1 MKRTKKKMTYKRS
14 IVLGF
19 LVLYITSMF
28 LSTYLLKCKYEEE
41 YSNYLVEQKDEC
53 VKEFENS
60 LLYLGGTN
68 EERKANINSY
78 ARYMLSTLEGMDEYQ
93 QISGAFYDVYG
104 TIDMNGNL
112 LTKTTDII
120 GTTSYEDNDPES
132 RWMNSEQGQV
142 YIFYPVAD
150 YLDEAEM
157 QELMEYKDSLL
168 KHMDYAEVIEQ
179 YGMDWEAISE
189 AVYEIH
195 YLSLFF
201 DQSFELLGIEIEE
214 VLIKAISQSAVPEA
228 GIKVVWEWKNDL
240 LVSEDWKPEKE
251 EEEFGGNGEMIFPYL
266 SQGTEARERW
276 LKDQWLQE
284 YPEKLDN
291 ISTFMKEEGQDSQ
304 TQTSSLVILSKD
316 IDQYSYESYTYFLVL
331 RQTSHPW
338 LAAFDDMKYVY
349 LMGALLT
356 VVCMVTVFYST
367 QKTYREREKLESM
380 RRDFTNAA
388 AHELKP
394 PLSVIRGFA
403 ENLQENTVE
412 EKRDYYLKQI
422 IQQTEQMDDLVKEM
436 IHISKLDSEE
446 FVLRRE
452 DISLLQVV
460 KEQMTRFEAQIDEKN
475 LHIIYEVDQEMT
487 VKADLEQMKKVIW
500 NLLSNAIDYN
510 RADGSVWIFSEKDKL
525 VIENTGTSI
534 PEEQLSHVFDMFYT
548 GDESRHERS
557 KHMGLGLYLAKKI
570 CDMHGFRLEVAN
582 TDVGVKAVI
591 SR

>member
-1 MKRTKKKMTYKRS
+1 
-14 IVLGF
+14 
-19 LVLYITSMF
+19 
-28 LSTYLLKCKYEEE
+28 
-41 YSNYLVEQKDEC
+41 
-53 VKEFENS
+53 
-60 LLYLGGTN
+60 
-68 EERKANINSY
+68 
-78 ARYMLSTLEGMDEYQ
+78 
-93 QISGAFYDVYG
+93 
-104 TIDMNGNL
+104 
-112 LTKTTDII
+112 
-120 GTTSYEDNDPES
+120 
-132 RWMNSEQGQV
+132 
-142 YIFYPVAD
+142 
-150 YLDEAEM
+150 
-157 QELMEYKDSLL
+157 
-168 KHMDYAEVIEQ
+168 
-179 YGMDWEAISE
+179 
-189 AVYEIH
+189 
-195 YLSLFF
+195 
-201 DQSFELLGIEIEE
+201 
-214 VLIKAISQSAVPEA
+214 
-228 GIKVVWEWKNDL
+228 
-240 LVSEDWKPEKE
+240 
-251 EEEFGGNGEMIFPYL
+251 MIFPYL

-304 TQTSSLVILSKD
+304 TQTSSLVMLSKD
-316 IDQYSYESYTYFLVL
+316 IDQNSYESYTYFLVL

-349 LMGALLT
+349 LMGAILT
-356 VVCMVTVFYST
+356 AACMIKVFYST

-388 AHELKP
+388 AHELKT

-475 LHIIYEVDQEMT
+475 LHIIYEVDQEMI

>member
-1 MKRTKKKMTYKRS
+1 
-14 IVLGF
+14 
-19 LVLYITSMF
+19 MF

-214 VLIKAISQSAVPEA
+214 ILIKAISQSAVPEA

-349 LMGALLT
+349 LMGAILT
-356 VVCMVTVFYST
+356 AACMIKVFYST

-388 AHELKP
+388 AHELKT